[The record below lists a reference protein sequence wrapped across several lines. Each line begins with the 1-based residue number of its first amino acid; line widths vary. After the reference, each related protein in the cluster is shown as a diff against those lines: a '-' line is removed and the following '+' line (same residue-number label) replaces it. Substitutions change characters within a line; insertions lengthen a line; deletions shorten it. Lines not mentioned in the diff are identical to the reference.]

1 MGNEDYSLTDYRN
14 AFNEFNKFINNIHT
28 KPNYYEGYFVEN
40 KKFDDFKKQYEALLA
55 EEQKMNVVQVQVQVQ
70 ILDNYK
76 MNTEKPE
83 LLQNNL
89 FNNKEYIFI
98 NEGLY
103 QLICKKNDEEK
114 KNNFV
119 NLYSSGT
126 DLIICGKKDNKQ
138 ILRLKKNPTNIFN
151 KSSLYIGASNNTN
164 NSTQKADNINNT
176 TNNITNN
183 SPSDNYNKMSQNI
196 INFYKNQKNISEF
209 LNSPNKNNIRGF
221 LVDDYWVNNYKNY
234 YTYDIIEANY
244 LKNKRNENQIQSTIS
259 NISNYLYNKKINNKY
274 SEDISGHILQDINQ
288 IVTIDKNFILLD
300 ENFVNTYKN
309 NPNILIKPNNFIIS
323 NNSIK
328 VENYPFHFNTNK
340 NLLNKNNLSNTSPI
354 NNIQPQNPNN
364 LTPKNNYN
372 NDVEISLFLK
382 YLLKYEYF
390 KKEYYLNF
398 PNYRTAFAIDYQII
412 KKLINIY
419 NTDKISLQIN
429 TQINGITYQNFES
442 NYQVVLNFIN
452 KYNLNNPSI
461 QEINNLKK
469 EMDQTSSL
477 IKLFNNQS
485 NRFYIDNF
493 VLIDKEFATF
503 LLQKINNNIKIYGVY
518 YKHIENKFCM
528 TIQLGQSNMY
538 QISSFINSENFVAE
552 YIIFSNYPNNTDILI
567 CLDIL

>member
-1 MGNEDYSLTDYRN
+1 MGNDDYSLTDYRN

-28 KPNYYEGYFVEN
+28 RPNYYYEGYFVEN
-40 KKFDDFKKQYEALLA
+40 KKFDDFKKQYEALLT
-55 EEQKMNVVQVQVQVQ
+55 EGQKMNVMQVQVQVQ

-151 KSSLYIGASNNTN
+151 KSSLYIGSSNSTN
-164 NSTQKADNINNT
+164 NSTQQIGNINNT

-209 LNSPNKNNIRGF
+209 LNSPNNNNIRGF

-244 LKNKRNENQIQSTIS
+244 LKNKINENQIQSTVS
-259 NISNYLYNKKINNKY
+259 NISNYLYNKKIYNKY

-300 ENFVNTYKN
+300 ENFVNTYIN
-309 NPNILIKPNNFIIS
+309 NPNILIKPNNFIIT

-340 NLLNKNNLSNTSPI
+340 NLLNKINLSNTAPI

-372 NDVEISLFLK
+372 NDVEISHLRK
-382 YLLKYEYF
+382 HLLKYEYF

-469 EMDQTSSL
+469 EMDQ
-477 IKLFNNQS
+477 
-485 NRFYIDNF
+485 
-493 VLIDKEFATF
+493 KER
-503 LLQKINNNIKIYGVY
+503 NGP
-518 YKHIENKFCM
+518 
-528 TIQLGQSNMY
+528 
-538 QISSFINSENFVAE
+538 
-552 YIIFSNYPNNTDILI
+552 IIFIY
-567 CLDIL
+567 